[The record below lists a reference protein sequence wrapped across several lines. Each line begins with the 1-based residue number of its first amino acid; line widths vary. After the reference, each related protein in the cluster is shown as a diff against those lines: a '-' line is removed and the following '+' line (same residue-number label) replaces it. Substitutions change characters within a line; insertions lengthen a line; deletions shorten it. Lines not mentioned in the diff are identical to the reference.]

1 MFNASFDTKCFSF
14 SRKISLQLNFGS
26 GHLVT
31 ASFFFVVKLNYFIV
45 LEPHEGHF
53 SGKLNF
59 FVFLLLFSLSTYKT
73 CGITSPA
80 L

>member
-1 MFNASFDTKCFSF
+1 MFKASLETKCFNF
-14 SRKISLQLNFGS
+14 SIRISSQSKLVS

-31 ASFFFVVKLNYFIV
+31 ASFFFVLMLYSLITFT
-45 LEPHEGHF
+45 PQDGHLF
-53 SGKLNF
+53 GKLNF
-59 FVFLLLFSLSTYKT
+59 LEPLLLFDLSTYNT